1 MEKTAY
7 IGLGSNI
14 GDRAENLKRAIDF
27 LKTKEGF
34 EVKKG
39 SSYYE
44 TKPVG
49 FKEQGWFLNAVVE
62 VETSLSPEGI
72 LRVCQE
78 IEDEMGRKRGVR
90 WGPRIIDLDILLYGD
105 SIIDREDLKIPHPL
119 MHNRKFVLVPLV
131 EIAPEVIHPVLKKTV
146 SSLLRELQDEQQ
158 VRRYK

>member
-27 LKTKEGF
+27 LKAKEGL

-44 TKPVG
+44 TEPVG
-49 FKEQGWFLNAVVE
+49 FKEQGWFLNAVAE

-90 WGPRIIDLDILLYGD
+90 GGPRIIDLDILLYGD
-105 SIIDREDLKIPHPL
+105 SIVDREDLKIPHPL

>member
-1 MEKTAY
+1 LAKIAY

-14 GDRAENLKRAIDF
+14 GYKAENLKKAIDF
-27 LKTKEGF
+27 LRTKEGL
-34 EVKKG
+34 EVKKV

-44 TKPVG
+44 TEPIG
-49 FKEQGWFLNAVVE
+49 LKEQGWFLNAVVE
-62 VETSLSPEGI
+62 VETSLSPEGL
-72 LRVCQE
+72 LRACQE

-105 SIIDREDLKIPHPL
+105 SIIEKEELKIPHPL
-119 MHNRKFVLVPLV
+119 MHNRRFVLVPLV
-131 EIAPEVIHPVLKKTV
+131 EISPEAIHPLLKKSV